1 MRESFK
7 GHIKEL
13 NEEVVAMGG
22 VGAKHLGLSITIV
35 SITNVLQK
43 SKPPVKIPAR

>member
-1 MRESFK
+1 MRESFAE
-7 GHIKEL
+7 HIKGL
-13 NEEVVAMGG
+13 NAEVVATGG
-22 VGAKHLGLSITIV
+22 VGAKHLGLLITIV